1 MTHSHSLNL
10 TAEGAHW
17 AMFFCGEGV
26 QGGSER
32 NIPPDKN
39 LFLLQ
44 PEEFLVSKFQAL
56 RERGLLTI
64 FENFYEKHH
73 CFKNYSW

>member
-10 TAEGAHW
+10 TVEGAHW

-44 PEEFLVSKFQAL
+44 PEEFL
-56 RERGLLTI
+56 I
-64 FENFYEKHH
+64 
-73 CFKNYSW
+73 